1 MTGRGLAL
9 LAGVAVVAA
18 ACGALSTSPASSTGP
33 SPGASAASLVCALVP
48 DMASVVGREPIA
60 PPDGYSV
67 GGNDRCM
74 WVLSRDPSRY
84 VGLTIGPATN
94 HATTIDALGPGDD
107 FAGLGDG
114 ARWWASSRT
123 LSVAAGDRSFQ
134 VDLQLDP
141 DEVTQELAVAIA
153 RQVLASLG
161 TP

>member
-1 MTGRGLAL
+1 M
-9 LAGVAVVAA
+9 AVLAA
-18 ACGALSTSPASSTGP
+18 ACAALSTSPASSTGP

-48 DMASVVGREPIA
+48 DMAGVVGREPIA
-60 PPDGYSV
+60 APDGYSV

-94 HATTIDALGPGDD
+94 HARTIDALGPGDD
-107 FAGLGDG
+107 VAGLGDG
-114 ARWWASSRT
+114 ARWWATRRT

-141 DEVTQELAVAIA
+141 GEVTQELAVAIA